1 MALFV
6 SVFGS
11 RGIFVMLCVEVVC
24 CVRVT
29 DRCGCCI
36 CVVCHGIGCV
46 CWWLVVCFSRV
57 VLSLSLCVCVCGVV
71 LLCPPSPLWL
81 FDVLFVPPSFVL
93 SMFVHC
99 GVCVPLLH
107 PPPCVFVAVVV
118 VVRCFH

>member
-36 CVVCHGIGCV
+36 
-46 CWWLVVCFSRV
+46 
-57 VLSLSLCVCVCGVV
+57 
-71 LLCPPSPLWL
+71 
-81 FDVLFVPPSFVL
+81 VLFVTVL
-93 SMFVHC
+93 A
-99 GVCVPLLH
+99 
-107 PPPCVFVAVVV
+107 VFVGGWLFA
-118 VVRCFH
+118 FLLL